1 MKSQEKPKIIKLRNR
16 LFKLLLL
23 RLDLLLCWVFRHSNL
38 ILKPKMKRNRIVTK
52 IRFSHQNWRL
62 TSKKNRNWFNRMSQ
76 MLLNLTTWK
85 KRKRIIY
92 KILLK
97 QTQYK
102 KKKKMKWQRLHLRV
116 CQVCLLGYLSEVQMQ
131 FLTSIQTTEHQLT

>member
-1 MKSQEKPKIIKLRNR
+1 MKSQEKPKIIKMRNR
-16 LFKLLLL
+16 LFQLLLL
-23 RLDLLLCWVFRHSNL
+23 RLDLLLCQVFRLSNL
-38 ILKPKMKRNRIVTK
+38 RLKPKMKRNRIVTK
-52 IRFSHQNWRL
+52 IRLSHQKWRL
-62 TSKKNRNWFNRMSQ
+62 TSKKNRNWFHRMSQ

-85 KRKRIIY
+85 KRKRIIF

-131 FLTSIQTTEHQLT
+131 FLTSLQTTEHQLT